1 MAKLI
6 KPVLHDEDF
15 WAHVLAA
22 REDELVLQT
31 STAIDRR
38 SLQAAGGYLSGRSA
52 RQHFGLPGDSRIL
65 ALEIRWPDRAV
76 SMIDGPV
83 FVPNSLLTNTR
94 RAHIPGQPSPSQS
107 GSTLPFNDPHATAL
121 NGPSV

>member
-1 MAKLI
+1 MVKPIKL
-6 KPVLHDEDF
+6 VLHDEDF

-76 SMIDGPV
+76 SMIDGRA
-83 FVPNSLLTNTR
+83 FEPNSLLTITR
-94 RAHIPGQPSPSQS
+94 RAGIPEQLSSSQS
-107 GSTLPFNDPHATAL
+107 GSTLQFNDPHATVF